1 MSTPLFLSNNF
12 ILKALKEEIALSP
25 MKLQK
30 LIYFTY
36 RDYLK
41 KTNSPLFSE
50 LISAWKYG
58 PVVESVY
65 NHFKPFGS
73 SSINKFYKNSA
84 GDVSILSESSEG
96 FGDIIRP
103 IWGKYREYTGVELS
117 KITHKEGTAWH
128 KAWTKGKS
136 YLNNEDI
143 INEQAE

>member
-12 ILKALKEEIALSP
+12 ILKALKEEVALSP

-36 RDYLK
+36 RDYLR
-41 KTNSPLFSE
+41 KTGNQLFSE
-50 LISAWKYG
+50 LICAWKYG

-96 FGDIIRP
+96 FGDVVRSV
-103 IWGKYREYTGVELS
+103 WGKYREYSGIDLS
-117 KITHKEGTAWH
+117 KITHREGTAWY
-128 KAWTKGKS
+128 KAWTAGEK
-136 YLNNEDI
+136 YLRDEDI
-143 INEQAE
+143 KDERVE